1 MSDELLEQL
10 IEKTQELIDLTGGC
24 YSMLETISAKITSLE
39 DSAIGQA
46 DLFAAVEPIGQALDE
61 VSRSLRRS

>member
-10 IEKTQELIDLTGGC
+10 IEKTQELIDITGGC
-24 YSMLETISAKITSLE
+24 YSMLETISAKLTTLE
-39 DSAIGQA
+39 AQALTVGDLQTAI
-46 DLFAAVEPIGQALDE
+46 EPVGQALDE